1 MEELQKIMAGPV
13 EKTIGGET
21 ITFAQLTFG
30 MLAEFEKWAKEEWNT
45 RRKAEI
51 RERLDDLASIPDLS
65 PFDRGKLS
73 LEVHNSARP
82 FDLVEAMYAMTGAV
96 QLLTISAQVHDGKM
110 TPARMGKLLPF
121 QIDVVHGLINELTP
135 VGPVTPEEQRAQQI
149 RTARGRLES
158 AAAEKDDAAGNKECR
173 AKLADAI
180 KMLYAVLDEQ
190 QPGTPGPP
198 VEPASA

>member
-21 ITFAQLTFG
+21 VTFAQLTFG
-30 MLAEFEKWAKEEWNT
+30 MLAEFEKWAHDEYDK

-65 PFDRGKLS
+65 PFDRGKLT
-73 LEVHNSARP
+73 LEVHNSTRP

-96 QLLTISAQVHDGKM
+96 QLLTISAQVHDSKM

-121 QIDVVHGLINELTP
+121 QIDVVHGLINDLTP

-158 AAAEKDDAAGNKECR
+158 AAAEKDNAAGNKECR
-173 AKLADAI
+173 AKIADAV
-180 KMLYAVLDEQ
+180 KLLYEALNETK
-190 QPGTPGPP
+190 PGATVPP
-198 VEPASA
+198 VEPATV